1 MCLMIIIPERKKAFL
16 DSKIKMFCKSKN
28 RDFGVSP
35 WFWQKKNWNFSMF
48 LFFAKNSQQNVF
60 DHFLDIL
67 EKLFLKNLVHV
78 ATV

>member
-1 MCLMIIIPERKKAFL
+1 
-16 DSKIKMFCKSKN
+16 
-28 RDFGVSP
+28 
-35 WFWQKKNWNFSMF
+35 MF

-67 EKLFLKNLVHV
+67 DKLFSNFVHV